1 MDLIKIYS
9 LEFFKLDSNDQKR
22 IRIFLALV
30 FIIKLAQSNFW
41 SMENYA
47 SVQLI
52 PNLIQPLVSLVILY
66 FSIFI
71 KRSPALFFLIITISF
86 WGVLVL
92 DGTLLLSNLKNQQ
105 ILDFEPFLRVI
116 SLGIAL
122 FFSKTILKYRRSVVS
137 EMKRTKEFGS

>member
-1 MDLIKIYS
+1 MEIIKIYS

-22 IRIFLALV
+22 LRIFLALV
-30 FIIKLAQSNFW
+30 SIIKLAQSNLW
-41 SMENYA
+41 GMENYA

-52 PNLIQPLVSLVILY
+52 PNLIQPVTCLVILY

-71 KRSPALFFLIITISF
+71 KRSPAFFFLFITVFF
-86 WGVLVL
+86 WTVLFL
-92 DGTLLLSNLKNQQ
+92 DGTLLLYNLKTQQ

-116 SLGIAL
+116 ILGIVL
-122 FFSKTILKYRRSVVS
+122 FFSKTILKYSRSVVS